1 MRLRIGLVTFATVLF
16 LLGAVGLVGSW
27 ALATAVVVFVGTAV
41 ITAIVW
47 EERDTDVGDLVPARV
62 ERR

>member
-1 MRLRIGLVTFATVLF
+1 MRLRLGLVTFATLLF
-16 LLGAVGLVGSW
+16 ILGAVGLVGEW

-47 EERDTDVGDLVPARV
+47 EERDTDAGDLVPARV
-62 ERR
+62 ERP

>member
-1 MRLRIGLVTFATVLF
+1 MRLRLGLVTFATLLF
-16 LLGAVGLVGSW
+16 VLGAVGLIGEW

-47 EERDTDVGDLVPARV
+47 EERDTALD
-62 ERR
+62 

>member
-1 MRLRIGLVTFATVLF
+1 MRLRLGLVTFATLLF
-16 LLGAVGLVGSW
+16 VLGAVGLVGEW

-47 EERDTDVGDLVPARV
+47 EERDAAAGDLVPARV
-62 ERR
+62 ERS

>member
-1 MRLRIGLVTFATVLF
+1 MRLRLGLVTFASLLF
-16 LLGAVGLVGSW
+16 ILGAVGLVGEW

-47 EERDTDVGDLVPARV
+47 EERDSEAGELVPARI